1 MATHSDDEDFRG
13 RKKQAR
19 LLGYDAEAWIKAKR
33 EEREQFKALEGKDMD
48 GLDKLARDP
57 HMDAIQKAHQERQA
71 ALDASHEKA
80 DSDKAAAA
88 GQREKNER
96 TLVLMNEISELEKQV
111 VQGNEQTQDE
121 AKQGRSM

>member
-19 LLGYDAEAWIKAKR
+19 ILGYDAEAWIKAKR
-33 EEREQFKALEGKDMD
+33 EEREQFKAVVGVDMD

-57 HMDAIQKAHQERQA
+57 HMDAIHKQHQQRQVEH
-71 ALDASHEKA
+71 DKA
-80 DSDKAAAA
+80 DKGKSEAAHL
-88 GQREKNER
+88 RERSER
-96 TLVLMNEISELEKQV
+96 MLVQMNEVNSQEKQMH
-111 VQGNEQTQDE
+111 QGNEQTQEE

>member
-1 MATHSDDEDFRG
+1 MANHGDDEDFRG

-19 LLGYDAEAWIKAKR
+19 ILGYDAEAWIKAKR
-33 EEREQFKALEGKDMD
+33 EEREQFKALEGTDMD

-57 HMDAIQKAHQERQA
+57 HMDAIQKGHQERQA
-71 ALDASHEKA
+71 ALDKAHEKA
-80 DSDKAAAA
+80 DSDKAQAS

-111 VQGNEQTQDE
+111 VQGNEEQQ
-121 AKQGRSM
+121 AQRRSM

>member
-1 MATHSDDEDFRG
+1 MTTHSDDKDFRG

-19 LLGYDAEAWIKAKR
+19 ILGYDAEAWIKAKR
-33 EEREQFKALEGKDMD
+33 EEREQFKAAEGTDMD

-57 HMDAIQKAHQERQA
+57 RMDEIHKGHVERQA
-71 ALDASHEKA
+71 ATNKAHEKA
-80 DSDKAAAA
+80 DSDKAEAA

-111 VQGNEQTQDE
+111 VEGNEEQQ
-121 AKQGRSM
+121 AQRRSM

>member
-19 LLGYDAEAWIKAKR
+19 ILGYDAEAWIKAKR
-33 EEREQFKALEGKDMD
+33 EEREQFKALEGTDMD

-57 HMDAIQKAHQERQA
+57 HMDAIQKGHQDRQA
-71 ALDASHEKA
+71 ALDKAHEKA
-80 DSDKAAAA
+80 DSVKAEAA

-111 VQGNEQTQDE
+111 VQGNEEQQ
-121 AKQGRSM
+121 AQRRSM

>member
-19 LLGYDAEAWIKAKR
+19 ILGYDAEAWIKAKR
-33 EEREQFKALEGKDMD
+33 EEREQFKAVVGIDMD

-57 HMDAIQKAHQERQA
+57 HMDAIQKQHQQRQSEH
-71 ALDASHEKA
+71 DKA
-80 DSDKAAAA
+80 DK
-88 GQREKNER
+88 GNHLHER
-96 TLVLMNEISELEKQV
+96 SERMLVQMNEVNSQEKQMH
-111 VQGNEQTQDE
+111 QGNEQSQEE

>member
-1 MATHSDDEDFRG
+1 MAAHSEDEDFRG

-19 LLGYDAEAWIKAKR
+19 ILGYDAEAWIKAKR
-33 EEREQFKALEGKDMD
+33 EEREQFKAAEGTDMD

-57 HMDAIQKAHQERQA
+57 RMDEIHKGHVDRQA
-71 ALDASHEKA
+71 ATDKAHEKA
-80 DSDKAAAA
+80 DSDKAEAA

-111 VQGNEQTQDE
+111 EGNQEQQAQRRT
-121 AKQGRSM
+121 M

>member
-1 MATHSDDEDFRG
+1 MGTHSDDEDFRG

-19 LLGYDAEAWIKAKR
+19 ILGYDAEAWIKAKR
-33 EEREQFKALEGKDMD
+33 EEREQFKALEGTDMD

-57 HMDAIQKAHQERQA
+57 HMDAIQKGHQDRQA
-71 ALDASHEKA
+71 ALDKAHEKA
-80 DSDKAAAA
+80 DSVKAEAA

-111 VQGNEQTQDE
+111 EGNQEQQAQRRT
-121 AKQGRSM
+121 M

>member
-13 RKKQAR
+13 RKKQAGI
-19 LLGYDAEAWIKAKR
+19 LGYAEVWIKARR
-33 EEREQFKALEGKDMD
+33 EEREQFKSIEGTDME

-57 HMDAIQKAHQERQA
+57 RMDALQKAHQERQA
-71 ALDASHEKA
+71 AQDAAHEKS
-80 DSDKAAAA
+80 DSDRAQAA

-111 VQGNEQTQDE
+111 VQGKEQTQDE
-121 AKQGRSM
+121 VKQGRSM

>member
-19 LLGYDAEAWIKAKR
+19 ILGYDAEAWIKAKR
-33 EEREQFKALEGKDMD
+33 EEREQFKAVVGIDMD

-57 HMDAIQKAHQERQA
+57 HMDAIQKQHQQRQA
-71 ALDASHEKA
+71 EHDKA
-80 DSDKAAAA
+80 DK
-88 GQREKNER
+88 GNHLRERSER
-96 TLVLMNEISELEKQV
+96 ILVQMNEVNSQEKQMH
-111 VQGNEQTQDE
+111 QGNEQTQEE

>member
-19 LLGYDAEAWIKAKR
+19 ILGYDAEAWIKAKR
-33 EEREQFKALEGKDMD
+33 EEREQFKAAEGTDMD

-57 HMDAIQKAHQERQA
+57 RMDEIHKGHVDRQA
-71 ALDASHEKA
+71 ATDKAHEKA
-80 DSDKAAAA
+80 DSDKAQAA

-96 TLVLMNEISELEKQV
+96 TLVLMNEISALEKELH
-111 VQGNEQTQDE
+111 QGNEQQQQNE
-121 AKQGRSM
+121 SQGRSM